1 MTPHLSHDFYETVA
15 RFYDAENAHMD
26 EDLPLYSRLVAET
39 GGPVLDVGCGTGR
52 VTLHLAQ
59 EGVRVVGVDI
69 SQAMLDRAARK
80 LDVLPDLRAQVAW
93 VHGDL
98 LDVEL
103 DERFALIVVPYNGFM
118 HFKSQAV
125 QIEALERLRGW
136 LRPGGLLVV
145 DLPNSGDLFA
155 TPDDGALVLERT
167 FEELESGH
175 LVMQQSVSTL
185 DRAAQIMHV
194 TWIYDAIG
202 DGGLVHRTVAP
213 LTLRYVFPAELD
225 LLLHVAG
232 MARVARYGDYDGG
245 PFEDGSPRL
254 IVLARARP

>member
-1 MTPHLSHDFYETVA
+1 MSSQISHDFYERVA
-15 RFYDAENAHMD
+15 CFYDAENAQMD
-26 EDLPLYSRLVAET
+26 EDLPLYSRLVAEV

-59 EGVRVVGVDI
+59 EGVSVVGVDY

-80 LDVLPDLRAQVAW
+80 LAVLPDLRTQVTW

-98 LDVEL
+98 LDINL
-103 DERFALIVVPYNGFM
+103 DEHFSLIVVPYNGFM

-136 LRPGGLLVV
+136 LRPGGLLVI
-145 DLPNSGDLFA
+145 DLPNPGDFFA
-155 TPDDGALVLERT
+155 SADDGALVLERT
-167 FEELESGH
+167 FEDPESGH
-175 LVMQQSVSTL
+175 LVMQQSMSTL
-185 DRAAQIMHV
+185 DRAAQVMYI

-202 DGGLVHRTVAP
+202 EGGLVHRTVAP

-225 LLLHVAG
+225 LLLRVAG
-232 MARVARYGDYDGG
+232 MSRVDRYGDYDGG
-245 PFEDGSPRL
+245 PFQDTSPRL
-254 IVLARARP
+254 VVLARSRN